1 MNHPVLH
8 ALAIIAAILIPG
20 AEVLYFAWAVRRRH
34 KAAAEEAARNEDPK
48 DPIEEILEAFRKLYP
63 IESLRARS
71 RRERLEEL
79 RRRRLRKFPK

>member
-34 KAAAEEAARNEDPK
+34 KAAAEEAARNEDP
-48 DPIEEILEAFRKLYP
+48 IEEILEAFRKLYP